1 MLRVQQVCITDVA
14 GVRLSAHGRLMK
26 LSMSTCTRVV
36 VPIVTRVTFLIYACL
51 AGASFH
57 EAKKIFDK
65 DGMGPGEGMRTLKV
79 PIIFCSMETT
89 SQRSASFIQVEGRV
103 QSNECMDATLVANIV
118 PVTAVLSLAAICI
131 YVLMDL
137 VVRGR
142 ARCCRAMGG
151 VSSGVAAGFG
161 AALSIL
167 LFQSMWGF
175 MTVAFICDHYEKTYA
190 KVLDAEYEGQRYNL
204 VLAGNSDIIWATG
217 VAAVLSCVLSA
228 IDAAIIF
235 RASRSAVPAS
245 ARGNLGSS
253 GGAPAAASD
262 AARVVVAGG
271 KESKPRWKPGL
282 PKLGGGRAGKK
293 CKTGVDQ
300 QATGDVEAP
309 QQEHAPAGANP
320 FLSL

>member
-1 MLRVQQVCITDVA
+1 
-14 GVRLSAHGRLMK
+14 MK

-65 DGMGPGEGMRTLKV
+65 DAMGWEEGQRTLKM
-79 PIIFCSMETT
+79 PISFCSLETT
-89 SQRSASFIQVEGRV
+89 VQQSDDDGVIQGESQTESY
-103 QSNECMDATLVANIV
+103 ECMDAALVANIV

-175 MTVAFICDHYEKTYA
+175 MTVAFICDHYETTYA
-190 KVLDAEYEGQRYNL
+190 KFEGVHEGERYNL

-228 IDAAIIF
+228 IDAAILF
-235 RASRSAVPAS
+235 SASRSAVPAS
-245 ARGNLGSS
+245 TTGDLGGS
-253 GGAPAAASD
+253 GGAPAAAPD
-262 AARVVVAGG
+262 AAPVVVAGG